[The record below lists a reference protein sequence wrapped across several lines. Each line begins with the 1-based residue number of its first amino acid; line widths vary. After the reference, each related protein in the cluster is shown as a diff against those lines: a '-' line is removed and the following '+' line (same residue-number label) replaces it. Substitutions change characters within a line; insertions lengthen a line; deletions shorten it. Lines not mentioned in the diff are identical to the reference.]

1 MTTDTCAGLFT
12 LLSVVTMRKVQVLIL
27 LVISLLP
34 HTDAFY
40 CACAKEAV
48 NVRLG
53 PGTNYPKVSTL
64 YPGYCLMYHRVIL
77 LSGGYYWMKVVYDG
91 QNAWV
96 ASNWVS
102 VTPCEKTSLY

>member
-1 MTTDTCAGLFT
+1 M
-12 LLSVVTMRKVQVLIL
+12 
-27 LVISLLP
+27 
-34 HTDAFY
+34 
-40 CACAKEAV
+40 
-48 NVRLG
+48 RLG

-77 LSGGYYWMKVVYDG
+77 LSGGYYWMKVVYNG

-102 VTPCEKTSLY
+102 VTPCEVVFVCFCVFITQDIEYTPNIAHYVRT